1 MKSNVHRPGS
11 STLLLAVS
19 GGALCLCACAGGGGG
34 GGDGNGG
41 DGNGNGGDGNDSGPT
56 TGGDGNDGGPTTGG
70 DGNDGGATTGG
81 DGNDSGATTGGDSSA
96 TPTFTIDGFTSGGQG
111 CPDAGQVEVAFDE
124 AAGALVLDYS
134 SMNVSRSPEHAIQHI
149 HCAVGLRVAAAPGW
163 QFAAAG
169 IEPEGTVS
177 LPPGAGAT
185 SVTSVYFAGMPDERS
200 ATSEHTGPTS
210 GHYAPTETIPP
221 RLRVWS
227 PCGQSP
233 IFTVNASLT
242 LRLRQGAQGRAG
254 IGLTRVAIPIVW
266 RGC

>member
-1 MKSNVHRPGS
+1 MRSNIHSPGS

-19 GGALCLCACAGGGGG
+19 GAALCLCACAGGGGG
-34 GGDGNGG
+34 N
-41 DGNGNGGDGNDSGPT
+41 
-56 TGGDGNDGGPTTGG
+56 GG

-81 DGNDSGATTGGDSSA
+81 GGNDTGATTGGDGNDTGAATGGTTGGSSSA

-149 HCAVGLRVAAAPGW
+149 NCAVGLRVAAAPRW

-221 RLRVWS
+221 PLRLWS